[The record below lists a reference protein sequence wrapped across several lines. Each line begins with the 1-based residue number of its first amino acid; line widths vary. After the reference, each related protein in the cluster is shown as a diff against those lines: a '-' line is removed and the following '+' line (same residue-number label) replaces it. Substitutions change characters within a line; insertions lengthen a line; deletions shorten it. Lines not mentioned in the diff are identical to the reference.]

1 MEVVD
6 RGGEMTDWLPEQL
19 KTIRNL
25 TGVALLLIETN
36 NRKWLPTILELLY
49 EQCQQVI
56 DENCVVRE

>member
-1 MEVVD
+1 MK
-6 RGGEMTDWLPEQL
+6 DWLPEQL

-49 EQCQQVI
+49 EQCQQII
-56 DENCVVRE
+56 DEQCIVRK